1 MAQQNCCPGTCPGND
16 CFKEAVC
23 IDTQRI
29 YDSCGDKECIEGLQ
43 VFFFGDDQDLIDHA
57 LIVKAKKVEIID
69 TFIEVEPVPFDN
81 GFFSVDITYF
91 FKVTLAIYNCPTAVP
106 TIVHGLATFSKK
118 VILFGSEGSVRTFS
132 SEGCANHHG
141 SSSLPCATVQVVDPL
156 VLASRIED
164 APVPPRGCGCVC
176 PPPCVAN
183 HFNGCLSSCSEPR
196 KIVTIALGIFSII
209 QLSRRVQL
217 LMPAFDFC
225 IPCKDCAGVSGTEE
239 PCDLFDK
246 IKFPTD
252 EFFPPKLFQEG
263 CSC

>member
-43 VFFFGDDQDLIDHA
+43 VFFFGDDQDVIDHA
-57 LIVKAKKVEIID
+57 MIVKAKKVEIID
-69 TFIEVEPVPFDN
+69 VFLEVEPVPFDT

-91 FKVTLAIYNCPTAVP
+91 FKVTVAVFNCPTSVP

-118 VILFGSEGSVRTFS
+118 VILFGSEGNVRTFS
-132 SEGCANHHG
+132 TEGCVGN

-156 VLASRIED
+156 VLASRLENP
-164 APVPPRGCGCVC
+164 PVPNPGCCMC
-176 PPPCVAN
+176 PPPCVSK
-183 HFNGCLSSCSEPR
+183 HFNGCMDICNEPR
-196 KIVTIALGIFSII
+196 KIVTITIGIFSIV
-209 QLSRRVQL
+209 QLQRRVQL

-225 IPCKDCAGVSGTEE
+225 IPCKDCATNSNVDD
-239 PCDLFDK
+239 PCSLFEK
-246 IKFPTD
+246 IQFPTD